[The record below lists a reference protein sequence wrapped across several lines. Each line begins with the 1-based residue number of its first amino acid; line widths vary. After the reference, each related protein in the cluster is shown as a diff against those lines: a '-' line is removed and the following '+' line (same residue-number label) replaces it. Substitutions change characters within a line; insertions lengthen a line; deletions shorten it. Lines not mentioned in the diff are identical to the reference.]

1 MRVNGVGSVIEDPPL
16 LLVWA
21 SSKGFALPDRAGLL
35 RLLGKEEE
43 MEEQGQMTLAT
54 TSEAPHG
61 FNAN

>member
-1 MRVNGVGSVIEDPPL
+1 MNGVGNVIEDPPL

-21 SSKGFALPDRAGLL
+21 LSKGFALPDRAGLL
-35 RLLGKEEE
+35 RFLGKEEE
-43 MEEQGQMTLAT
+43 MEEHRQMTLA